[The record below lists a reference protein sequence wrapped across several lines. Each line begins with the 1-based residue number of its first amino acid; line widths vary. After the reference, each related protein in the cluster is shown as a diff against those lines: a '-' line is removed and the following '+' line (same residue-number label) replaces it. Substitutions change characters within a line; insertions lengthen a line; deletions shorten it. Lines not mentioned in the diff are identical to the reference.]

1 MSVIISKE
9 VKEEFEFDYEKVI
22 NAVIEASIEYV
33 KCPYECM
40 VEVDIVN
47 NDEIQAINK
56 EFREIDNP
64 TDVLSFPLVEYK
76 VAGKFEFLENEEAFM
91 NFEPESGELVLG
103 NIILSYDKIVSQ
115 AAEYGHDTKRELAFL
130 VAHSMFHLFGFDHM
144 EEEERKQM
152 EKMQED
158 VLSGLNIVR

>member
-22 NAVIEASIEYV
+22 NDVIEASIEYI

-47 NDEIQAINK
+47 NDEIQQINN
-56 EFREIDNP
+56 EFRNIDNP
-64 TDVLSFPLVEYK
+64 TDVLSFPLVEYEI
-76 VAGKFEFLENEEAFM
+76 AGNFDFLENEASFV

-103 NIILSYDKIVSQ
+103 NIILSYDKILSQ
-115 AAEYGHDTKRELAFL
+115 AKEYGHDIKRELAFL

-144 EEEERKQM
+144 EDEERKEM

-158 VLSGLNIVR
+158 VLVSLNIIR